1 MKAIDSILRKD
12 VTLNFSIFALF
23 LSNLNSKEFQ
33 ISSQVGNSSPQR
45 GERER
50 GGEEGAKTLI
60 SLCLY
65 RLRFL
70 RTLSSLFPVDFDPR

>member
-23 LSNLNSKEFQ
+23 LSNLNPKEFQ

-45 GERER
+45 GERET
-50 GGEEGAKTLI
+50 GGEEGGQNPNL
-60 SLCLY
+60 SLP
-65 RLRFL
+65 
-70 RTLSSLFPVDFDPR
+70 LSSTVPQNPILPVSS